1 MGFYL
6 NKASKNEIKFK
17 TVKCCANQG
26 NYAPLAKGPL
36 PPPPLMRNIALN
48 SFKAQSA
55 PHLAMLCG
63 VWAGAFWFFHERP
76 KKKVY
81 DYFRDLAPEAQFH
94 QMKEYGVFHSVK
106 ASWQEDDAEE

>member
-6 NKASKNEIKFK
+6 NKASKMKLNLRLLSAVPTK
-17 TVKCCANQG
+17 V

-55 PHLAMLCG
+55 PYLVMLCG
-63 VWAGAFWFFHERP
+63 VWAVSFWYFHERP
-76 KKKVY
+76 KKKVPKMQ
-81 DYFRDLAPEAQFH
+81 RLRVNLLEKKKNKLPNE
-94 QMKEYGVFHSVK
+94 KICWTSC
-106 ASWQEDDAEE
+106 

>member
-6 NKASKNEIKFK
+6 NKASKMKLNLRLLSAVPTK
-17 TVKCCANQG
+17 V

-55 PHLAMLCG
+55 PYLVMLCG
-63 VWAGAFWFFHERP
+63 VWAVSFWYFHERP
-76 KKKVY
+76 K
-81 DYFRDLAPEAQFH
+81 
-94 QMKEYGVFHSVK
+94 MKEYGVFHSVK
-106 ASWQEDDAEE
+106 ASWQEEGAEDAEASGESTGEEE

>member
-1 MGFYL
+1 MKL
-6 NKASKNEIKFK
+6 SSRLLSAVPTK
-17 TVKCCANQG
+17 V

-55 PHLAMLCG
+55 PYLVMLCG

-81 DYFRDLAPEAQFH
+81 DYFRDLDPEAQFH